1 VTQGCAPGTARR
13 LPKYTVV
20 SIPEMETVDLPAGLR
35 WHPIRPLLGVRSA
48 GVSAYSARGPGETV
62 VEPHDEASDGRG
74 HEELYVVI
82 TGAARFTLDGEEL
95 DAHPGTL
102 VLVRPGTH
110 REAVATEPGTLV
122 LAVGGPPTFEPA
134 GSEWLELA
142 RPHLESDPDRAAA
155 LLDRGIEEI
164 PGSAAIPF
172 GSALLAAA
180 NERIE
185 EAAAHL
191 RVAVARDPRLV
202 TEAEREPLLAS
213 LVPNLD

>member
-1 VTQGCAPGTARR
+1 
-13 LPKYTVV
+13 
-20 SIPEMETVDLPAGLR
+20 METVELPAGLR
-35 WHPIRPLLGVRSA
+35 WHPIRPLLGVRAA
-48 GVSAYSARGPGETV
+48 GVSAYSAVEPGETV

-95 DAHPGTL
+95 DAHSGTL

-110 REAVATEPGTLV
+110 RAAVAIEPGTLV

-142 RPHLESDPDRAAA
+142 RPHFTSDPERAAA
-155 LLDRGIEEI
+155 LLDRGTREV

-172 GSALLAAA
+172 GRALLAAA
-180 NERIE
+180 NDHTE
-185 EAAAHL
+185 EALEQLHVAIERDGRL
-191 RVAVARDPRLV
+191 RA
-202 TEAEREPLLAS
+202 EAEREPLLAP